1 LSEKKLPEGEHYYKV
16 FHCYGCQSCFQLM
29 PDDSLSRSPHVLS
42 SEDVTEEIRQ
52 LKLSRAAIKHV
63 GQCATDPI
71 AEQVC
76 NAIYQERTDDNLGL
90 CEALRA
96 IYALCGEDEQIVKII
111 NDALQ
116 DYGVGEA

>member
-1 LSEKKLPEGEHYYKV
+1 MSGQDKLIDAAEAYAVLY
-16 FHCYGCQSCFQLM
+16 
-29 PDDSLSRSPHVLS
+29 DDDDRDCIKT
-42 SEDVTEEIRQ
+42 DVMNAFFAGHAYRVN
-52 LKLSRAAIKHV
+52 IKHV
-63 GQCATDPI
+63 GECAADPI

-76 NAIYQERTDDNLGL
+76 DAIYQERTDDNLAL